1 VPNGGVSVA
10 GLRPLLPWLLATWF
24 VVISAM
30 RLVVIAPN
38 GPGFDGRLYRAATVE
53 WLAGGDPWLV
63 SQGGVYFGAPPPSL
77 LPMVPFALLPEA
89 VGVGALLV
97 LGLASSAWAI
107 RRLGLPLWWLAFP
120 PLVDGMWNANPHVLV
135 MPLIVAGLVPVAIVV
150 KLYGAVVPVVRG
162 EIRVLA
168 VTALIL
174 AVTAPI
180 LPWATFLRDLPIIT
194 TNFRLTSGGGLSVW
208 SFDLPVLAVALLAAG
223 LAFLVVVSVDRDR
236 AAWIAMPVFW
246 PYTQW
251 YYSSIAIPGVSGSGP
266 WLLGAAILAIPLS
279 GGPVVALIV
288 CAVGV
293 LITKRQTPAAVAFD
307 PP

>member
-1 VPNGGVSVA
+1 V
-10 GLRPLLPWLLATWF
+10 
-24 VVISAM
+24 
-30 RLVVIAPN
+30 
-38 GPGFDGRLYRAATVE
+38 
-53 WLAGGDPWLV
+53 
-63 SQGGVYFGAPPPSL
+63 
-77 LPMVPFALLPEA
+77 PEA

-293 LITKRQTPAAVAFD
+293 LMTTRRTAAPAEFD